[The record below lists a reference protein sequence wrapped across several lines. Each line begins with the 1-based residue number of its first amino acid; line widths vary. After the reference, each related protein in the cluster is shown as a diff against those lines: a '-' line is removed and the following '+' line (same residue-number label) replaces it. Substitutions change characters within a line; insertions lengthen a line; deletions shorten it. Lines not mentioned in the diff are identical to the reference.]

1 MLPESFFIYYK
12 SKIYNEKIKNN
23 WVYLL
28 FSQPQFYLLN
38 LIFNTLL
45 VGIITLTLTW
55 ICIHYGWSF
64 KIPTSAH
71 QLVGVAI
78 GLLLVFRT
86 QTAYERWSSAS
97 KNFNDIYN
105 SLIFITFKIENS
117 LRFKNDINT
126 DVYQSKIKYNLTEI
140 IKEFSYNFNS
150 CLQSEDKQKSD
161 KLEKMYLSGIKK
173 MMYFV
178 SDFERDGIMMKN
190 DVVLLQK
197 SVGDIINSCG
207 SCVKIKN
214 TPIPVSYA
222 LHIKVS
228 IFLYILSLPF
238 GLFAD
243 LGLWSTAMVMFIYYI
258 IAGIEIISREIENP
272 FHGDPNDLPIEK
284 YVLLM
289 QLIPENHMNNNEE

>member
-1 MLPESFFIYYK
+1 MLSESFFTYK
-12 SKIYNEKIKNN
+12 SKIYNDKIKNN

-28 FSQPQFYLLN
+28 FSKPQLYLLT
-38 LIFNTLL
+38 LIFNTFIIG
-45 VGIITLTLTW
+45 VITLSLTW

-64 KIPTSAH
+64 KVPTSAH

-105 SLIFITFKIENS
+105 SLVFITFKIENS
-117 LRFKNDINT
+117 LRDKDDINT
-126 DVYQSKIKYNLTEI
+126 NDFRLKIKSTLKELIT
-140 IKEFSYNFNS
+140 EFSHNFILY
-150 CLQSEDKQKSD
+150 LQSEDSIESE
-161 KLEKMYLSGIKK
+161 KLEKAYLEGIKK
-173 MMYFV
+173 LLYFV
-178 SDFERDGIMMKN
+178 SDFEKEGIMLKN
-190 DVVLLQK
+190 DVILLQRC
-197 SVGDIINSCG
+197 VGDIINSCG

-214 TPIPVSYA
+214 TPIPISYA

-238 GLFAD
+238 GLFSD
-243 LGLWSTAMVMFIYYI
+243 LGLWSTVMVMFIYYI

-272 FHGDPNDLPIEK
+272 FHDDPNDLPIEK

-289 QLIPENHMNNNEE
+289 QQIPDNHMN